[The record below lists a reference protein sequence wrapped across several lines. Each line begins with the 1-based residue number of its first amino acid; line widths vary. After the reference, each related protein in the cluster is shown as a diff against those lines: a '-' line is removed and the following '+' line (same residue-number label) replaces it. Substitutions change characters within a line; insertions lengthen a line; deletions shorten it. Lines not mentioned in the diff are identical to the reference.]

1 MEVAVS
7 RPTRLLPLRLVAALL
22 FLAQFA
28 AIAELVVTRH
38 ELLADYPALSQKL
51 LATMIAV
58 TFFGAVALIFLAFLR
73 QRFGLWIVLA
83 SAAIELALETWVGF
97 SPLYLLRLP
106 VAAAIVFVLA
116 HRAWPELRGLK

>member
-22 FLAQFA
+22 FLAKSA
-28 AIAELVVTRH
+28 AITKAVVSRN
-38 ELLADYPALSQKL
+38 ELLVEYPALSQKL
-51 LATMIAV
+51 LAIMIAV
-58 TFFGAVALIFLAFLR
+58 TFFGAVAVIFLAFFR

-83 SAAIELALETWVGF
+83 CAAVELALETWVGF

-106 VAAAIVFVLA
+106 IAAALLFVTA